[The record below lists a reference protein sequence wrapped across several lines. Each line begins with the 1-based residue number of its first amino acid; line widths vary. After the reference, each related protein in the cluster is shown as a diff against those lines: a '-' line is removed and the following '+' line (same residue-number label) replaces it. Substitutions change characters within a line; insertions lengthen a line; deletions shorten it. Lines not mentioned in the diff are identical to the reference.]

1 MDNDK
6 PLDTRT
12 FAISII
18 ESIKGSPFDINQVN
32 DQMTVNVVGVEDLP
46 TITLGSD
53 ANFLVSADLPT
64 DPNVVYSPDKLPY
77 VNSGMNISDLDDP
90 NAFGGLI
97 RIANWNWK
105 TDAFTLD
112 IQDENGVIKPIL
124 FDVRTAANVNE
135 AVDQI
140 SEIIKKSAGTGQYG
154 LTYDNLMVSEQVHY
168 VAQGEDYGDDL
179 LPTTGT
185 LVNAE
190 NKATLGFLQIKL
202 GYALA
207 VYEGDAHVYPYPV
220 PMQAFSHSDDAV
232 NTGVFNTLRIASNEV
247 SVDRPV
253 EFVITGA
260 KKNAAS
266 LTQEQSVNMSGNEVL
281 EHFSGSTSVMTRSVQ
296 LDFTTNNAPMV
307 SLLPDLYLNSGD
319 GSTITLNTI
328 ADIQDI
334 KDSSIANESDHLQYA
349 SVTLYNVPES
359 YEFYVAPLKAS
370 AQGKALMTQ
379 ASVLEGV
386 EANTPTSKYNSVD
399 KSWTIEFSGDDTPE
413 NYQAMLN
420 RLTIEDP
427 FATGFQTTEMVIR
440 LQDAANNGTAVAPKV
455 TTIKTT
461 VNLTFQYLMDDE
473 LTIPTKS
480 EAKIAYMAVDD
491 AMNDQAPQLVLT
503 GVGVAHP
510 VDAH

>member
-1 MDNDK
+1 
-6 PLDTRT
+6 
-12 FAISII
+12 
-18 ESIKGSPFDINQVN
+18 
-32 DQMTVNVVGVEDLP
+32 
-46 TITLGSD
+46 
-53 ANFLVSADLPT
+53 
-64 DPNVVYSPDKLPY
+64 
-77 VNSGMNISDLDDP
+77 
-90 NAFGGLI
+90 
-97 RIANWNWK
+97 
-105 TDAFTLD
+105 
-112 IQDENGVIKPIL
+112 
-124 FDVRTAANVNE
+124 
-135 AVDQI
+135 
-140 SEIIKKSAGTGQYG
+140 
-154 LTYDNLMVSEQVHY
+154 
-168 VAQGEDYGDDL
+168 
-179 LPTTGT
+179 
-185 LVNAE
+185 
-190 NKATLGFLQIKL
+190 
-202 GYALA
+202 
-207 VYEGDAHVYPYPV
+207 
-220 PMQAFSHSDDAV
+220 MQAFSHSDDAV

-386 EANTPTSKYNSVD
+386 EANTPTSKYNSVE

-491 AMNDQAPQLVLT
+491 AMNDQAQLVLT

-510 VDAH
+510 VDAHLI

>member
-1 MDNDK
+1 
-6 PLDTRT
+6 
-12 FAISII
+12 
-18 ESIKGSPFDINQVN
+18 
-32 DQMTVNVVGVEDLP
+32 
-46 TITLGSD
+46 
-53 ANFLVSADLPT
+53 
-64 DPNVVYSPDKLPY
+64 
-77 VNSGMNISDLDDP
+77 
-90 NAFGGLI
+90 
-97 RIANWNWK
+97 
-105 TDAFTLD
+105 
-112 IQDENGVIKPIL
+112 
-124 FDVRTAANVNE
+124 
-135 AVDQI
+135 
-140 SEIIKKSAGTGQYG
+140 
-154 LTYDNLMVSEQVHY
+154 
-168 VAQGEDYGDDL
+168 
-179 LPTTGT
+179 
-185 LVNAE
+185 
-190 NKATLGFLQIKL
+190 
-202 GYALA
+202 
-207 VYEGDAHVYPYPV
+207 
-220 PMQAFSHSDDAV
+220 MQAFSHSDDAV

-307 SLLPDLYLNSGD
+307 SLLPDLDLNSGD

-334 KDSSIANESDHLQYA
+334 KDSSIANESDHLQHA

-386 EANTPTSKYNSVD
+386 EANTPTSKYNSVE